1 MIINSLVELD
11 ENKFPVVIFG
21 SGPAGL
27 SLALEL
33 EKKNVNCLIIEAGDE
48 YYNDES
54 QSFYKINTEGS
65 NLKDIS
71 NSRLRQFGGTSA
83 SWGGWCKPLSDLDI
97 SKTGLNP
104 NEIKKYQSQ
113 TCEILGIKNSFK
125 ESLINEDF
133 NQIEFQYSDVRFYDK
148 YFSHIKT
155 SKNIFLLLNTQ
166 LSHFEGENQKAEKA
180 ICISNGKFLNIKSS
194 EFILCCGGIENSR
207 ILLWT
212 KFKNKNLLKNNSNIG
227 KYWMTHYWILGG
239 IGFVHLDNFKSFMQ
253 NKFLDREGVIHI
265 ASNENNK
272 KNKLQ
277 SGLYLSTNEDQN
289 FIKEMVKSILCIAP
303 EYGKKIARL
312 ALNKSLKCGNIFMHL
327 EEDPI
332 IENKIVLDE
341 NNKDSNQI
349 PLAKIEYKSSLRS
362 KKNAKSELEKL
373 ANLFKQKDLGRVAL
387 ADEIYNLK
395 EFENLGNY
403 HHMGGTRIG
412 SSNED
417 SVINKDFKVH
427 DLNNLY
433 ILGSSNFRFGT
444 YKNPT
449 FTIIQYSIKL
459 SNHIK
464 KKLI

>member
-1 MIINSLVELD
+1 MILNSFLEIE
-11 ENKFPVVIFG
+11 ENKFPIVIFG

-33 EKKNVNCLIIEAGDE
+33 EKKNINCLIVEAGDE
-48 YYNDES
+48 YYNEES
-54 QSFYKINTEGS
+54 QSFYKINTEGT
-65 NLKDIS
+65 NLKKIS

-83 SWGGWCKPLSDLDI
+83 LWGGWCKPLSDFDI
-97 SKTGLNP
+97 KKTGLNP
-104 NEIKKYQSQ
+104 NEISKYKSE
-113 TCEILGIKNSFK
+113 TCEILGIKNSFR
-125 ESLINEDF
+125 ESFINEDF
-133 NQIEFQYSDVRFYDK
+133 NQIEFQYSDVNFYEK
-148 YFSHIKT
+148 YFSHVKA
-155 SKNIFLLLNTQ
+155 SKNISLLLNTQ
-166 LSHFEGENQKAEKA
+166 LSHFEGKNQKVEKA
-180 ICISNGKFLNIKSS
+180 VCISNGKFFDIKSS

-212 KFKNKNLLKNNSNIG
+212 KLKSNNLLKNNLNIG

-373 ANLFKQKDLGRVAL
+373 ANLFKQKNLGRIAL

-412 SSNED
+412 DSIQD
-417 SVINKDFKVH
+417 SVINKDFRAH
-427 DLNNLY
+427 DVSNLY
-433 ILGSSNFRFGT
+433 VLGSSNFRFGT

-449 FTIIQYSIKL
+449 FTIVQYSVKL
-459 SNHIK
+459 ANDLK

>member
-1 MIINSLVELD
+1 MILNSLVELE
-11 ENKFPVVIFG
+11 ENKLQIVIFG

-33 EKKNVNCLIIEAGDE
+33 EKKNINCLIIEAGDE

-54 QSFYKINTEGS
+54 QSFYKINTEGT
-65 NLKDIS
+65 NLKDVS

-97 SKTGLNP
+97 KKTGLNP

-133 NQIEFQYSDVRFYDK
+133 NQIEFQYSKVSFYDK
-148 YFSHIKT
+148 YFSHIKA

-166 LSHFEGENQKAEKA
+166 LSHFEGENQKVEKA
-180 ICISNGKFLNIKSS
+180 ICVSNGKFLNIKSR

-239 IGFVHLDNFKSFMQ
+239 IGFVNLDNFKSFMK
-253 NKFLDREGVIHI
+253 NKFLDREGAIHI
-265 ASNENNK
+265 ASNENNL

-289 FIKEMVKSILCIAP
+289 FVKEMVKSILCIAP
-303 EYGKKIARL
+303 EYGKKIAKL
-312 ALNKSLKCGNIFMHL
+312 ILNRSLKCGNIFMHL
-327 EEDPI
+327 EEEPI
-332 IENKIVLDE
+332 HDNRITLDIK
-341 NNKDSNQI
+341 NKDANQI
-349 PLAKIEYKSSLRS
+349 PLVKIEYKSSLKS
-362 KKNAKSELEKL
+362 KKNAKSELVKL
-373 ANLFKQKDLGRVAL
+373 ANLFKKNDLGRVAL
-387 ADEIYNLK
+387 SDEIYNLK

-403 HHMGGTRIG
+403 HHIGGTRIG
-412 SSNED
+412 NSIED
-417 SVINKDFKVH
+417 SVINKDFRAH
-427 DLNNLY
+427 DVKNLY
-433 ILGSSNFRFGT
+433 VLGSSNFRFGT

-449 FTIIQYSIKL
+449 FTIVQYSVKL
-459 SNHIK
+459 ANDLK

>member
-1 MIINSLVELD
+1 MILNSFVELE

-33 EKKNVNCLIIEAGDE
+33 EKNNINCLLIEAGGEYFDE
-48 YYNDES
+48 ES
-54 QSFYKINTEGS
+54 QSYYKTNTEGT

-83 SWGGWCKPLSDLDI
+83 SWGGWCKPLSDFDI
-97 SKTGLNP
+97 KKTGLNP
-104 NEIKKYQSQ
+104 DEIKKYQSK
-113 TCEILGIKNSFK
+113 TCEILGIKNSFR
-125 ESLINEDF
+125 ESLINKDF
-133 NQIEFQYSDVRFYDK
+133 NQIEFQYSDARFHEK
-148 YFSHIKT
+148 YFSHIKA
-155 SKNIFLLLNTQ
+155 SKNILLLLNTQ
-166 LSHFEGENQKAEKA
+166 LSHFDGQNKKVEKA
-180 ICISNGKFLNIKSS
+180 ICISNGKFFDIKSR

-212 KFKNKNLLKNNSNIG
+212 KFKNKNLLKDNFNIG

-239 IGFVHLDNFKSFMQ
+239 IGFIDLKNFKSFMQ
-253 NKFLDREGVIHI
+253 NNFLDREGVIHI
-265 ASNENNK
+265 ASNDNNP

-277 SGLYLSTNEDQN
+277 SGLYFSTNEDLN
-289 FIKEMVKSILCIAP
+289 FIKEVVKSILCIAP
-303 EYGKKIARL
+303 EYGKKIANL
-312 ALNKSLKCGNIFMHL
+312 MLNKSLKCGNIFMHL

-332 IENKIVLDE
+332 YDNKIVLDE
-341 NNKDSNQI
+341 NNKDFNQI
-349 PLAKIEYKSSLRS
+349 PLVKIEYKSSLKS

-395 EFENLGNY
+395 EFENLGSY

-412 SSNED
+412 DSIQD
-417 SVINKDFKVH
+417 SVINKDFKAH
-427 DLNNLY
+427 DISNLY
-433 ILGSSNFRFGT
+433 VLGSSNFRFGT

-449 FTIIQYSIKL
+449 FTIIQYSVKL
-459 SNHIK
+459 ANDLK

>member
-1 MIINSLVELD
+1 MILNSFVELED
-11 ENKFPVVIFG
+11 YKFPVVIFG

-33 EKKNVNCLIIEAGDE
+33 EKKNINSLLIEAGDE

-54 QSFYKINTEGS
+54 QSYFKINTKS
-65 NLKDIS
+65 TNLEDIS

-83 SWGGWCKPLSDLDI
+83 LWGGWCKPLSDLDI
-97 SKTGLNP
+97 KKSGLNA
-104 NEIKKYQSQ
+104 EEVKKYQSK
-113 TCEILGIKNSFK
+113 TCEILEIKNSFR

-148 YFSHIKT
+148 YFSHIKA
-155 SKNIFLLLNTQ
+155 SKNILLLLNTQ
-166 LSHFEGENQKAEKA
+166 LSHFEGNNKKVEKA
-180 ICISNGKFLNIKSS
+180 ICISNRKFFDIKSR
-194 EFILCCGGIENSR
+194 EFVLCCGGIENSR

-212 KFKNKNLLKNNSNIG
+212 KFKNGSLLMNNSNIG
-227 KYWMTHYWILGG
+227 NYWMTHYWILGG
-239 IGFVHLDNFKSFMQ
+239 IGFVDLKNFKSFMK
-253 NKFLDREGVIHI
+253 NNFLDREGVIHI
-265 ASNENNK
+265 ASKENNQ

-277 SGLYLSTNEDQN
+277 SGIYLSTNEDQN

-303 EYGKKIARL
+303 EYGKKIANSI
-312 ALNKSLKCGNIFMHL
+312 LNRSLKCGNIFMHL

-332 IENKIVLDE
+332 YDNKIVLDE
-341 NNKDSNQI
+341 NNKDINQI
-349 PLAKIEYKSSLRS
+349 PLVKINYKSSLKS
-362 KKNAKSELEKL
+362 KKNAKTELEKL

-412 SSNED
+412 ESIID
-417 SVINKDFKVH
+417 SVIDKDFKVH
-427 DLNNLY
+427 DLSNLFV
-433 ILGSSNFRFGT
+433 LGSSNFRFGT

-449 FTIIQYSIKL
+449 FAIVQYSIKL
-459 SNHIK
+459 SNHLK

>member
-1 MIINSLVELD
+1 MILNSFLELE
-11 ENKFPVVIFG
+11 ENKFPIVIFG

-33 EKKNVNCLIIEAGDE
+33 EKKNINCLIVEAGDE
-48 YYNDES
+48 YYNEES
-54 QSFYKINTEGS
+54 QSFYKINTKGT
-65 NLKDIS
+65 NLKQIS
-71 NSRLRQFGGTSA
+71 NSRLRQFGGTSGL
-83 SWGGWCKPLSDLDI
+83 WGGWCKPLSDFDI
-97 SKTGLNP
+97 KKTGLNP
-104 NEIKKYQSQ
+104 NEINKYKSEA
-113 TCEILGIKNSFK
+113 CEILGIKNSFR
-125 ESLINEDF
+125 ESFINEDF
-133 NQIEFQYSDVRFYDK
+133 NQIEFQYSDVNFYEK
-148 YFSHIKT
+148 YFSHVKA
-155 SKNIFLLLNTQ
+155 SKNISLLLNTQ
-166 LSHFEGENQKAEKA
+166 LSYFEGKNQKVKKA
-180 ICISNGKFLNIKSS
+180 VCISNGKFFNIKSS

-212 KFKNKNLLKNNSNIG
+212 KLKSNNLLKNNLNIG

-332 IENKIVLDE
+332 NENKIVLDE
-341 NNKDSNQI
+341 NDKDINQI
-349 PLAKIEYKSSLRS
+349 PLAKIKYKSSLKS
-362 KKNAKSELEKL
+362 KNNAKNELEKL

-412 SSNED
+412 NSIQD
-417 SVINKDFKVH
+417 SVINTDFKVH
-427 DLNNLY
+427 DVSNLY

-449 FTIIQYSIKL
+449 FTIVQYSVKL
-459 SNHIK
+459 ANHLK
-464 KKLI
+464 KKII

>member
-1 MIINSLVELD
+1 MILNSFTELE

-33 EKKNVNCLIIEAGDE
+33 EKKNVNCLIIEAGNE
-48 YYNDES
+48 YYNEES
-54 QSFYKINTEGS
+54 QSFYKVNTKGT

-97 SKTGLNP
+97 KKTGLNP
-104 NEIKKYQSQ
+104 NEINKYKSEA
-113 TCEILGIKNSFK
+113 CEILGIKNSFR
-125 ESLINEDF
+125 ESFINEDF
-133 NQIEFQYSDVRFYDK
+133 NQIEFQYSEANFYEK
-148 YFSHIKT
+148 YFSHIKV
-155 SKNIFLLLNTQ
+155 SKNILLLLNTQ
-166 LSHFEGENQKAEKA
+166 LSHFEGKNQKIEKA
-180 ICISNGKFLNIKSS
+180 VSISNGKFFDIKSR

-212 KFKNKNLLKNNSNIG
+212 KFKSNNLLKNNLNIG

-239 IGFVHLDNFKSFMQ
+239 IGFVDLDNFKLFMQ

-265 ASNENNK
+265 ASNENNE

-277 SGLYLSTNEDQN
+277 TGLYLSTNEDQN
-289 FIKEMVKSILCIAP
+289 FVKEMVKSILCIAP

-312 ALNKSLKCGNIFMHL
+312 VLNKSLKCGNIFMHL

-349 PLAKIEYKSSLRS
+349 PLVKIEYKSSLRS

-373 ANLFKQKDLGRVAL
+373 ANLFKQKNLGRIAL

-395 EFENLGNY
+395 EFENLGNF

-412 SSNED
+412 NSIQD
-417 SVINKDFKVH
+417 SVINKDFMVH
-427 DLNNLY
+427 DVGNLY
-433 ILGSSNFRFGT
+433 VLGSSNFRFGT

-449 FTIIQYSIKL
+449 FTIIQYSVKL
-459 SNHIK
+459 ANDLK
-464 KKLI
+464 EKLI

>member
-1 MIINSLVELD
+1 MILNSFVELD
-11 ENKFPVVIFG
+11 KNKFPVVIFG

-33 EKKNVNCLIIEAGDE
+33 EKKNINCLLIEAGNEFYD
-48 YYNDES
+48 DES
-54 QSFYKINTEGS
+54 QSYFKINTEGT

-83 SWGGWCKPLSDLDI
+83 SWGGWCKPLSDLDN
-97 SKTGLNP
+97 KKNGLNAE
-104 NEIKKYQSQ
+104 EIKKHQSK
-113 TCEILGIKNSFK
+113 TCEILGIKNSFR
-125 ESLINEDF
+125 ESLINDDF
-133 NQIEFQYSDVRFYDK
+133 NQVEFQYSNVRFYDK
-148 YFSHIKT
+148 YFSHIKA
-155 SKNIFLLLNTQ
+155 SKNILLLLNTQ
-166 LSHFEGENQKAEKA
+166 LSHFEGQNKKVKKA
-180 ICISNGKFLNIKSS
+180 ICISNGKFFDVKSR

-212 KFKNKNLLKNNSNIG
+212 KFKNMNLLKDNSNIG

-239 IGFVHLDNFKSFMQ
+239 IGFLNLKNFKSFMQ

-265 ASNENNK
+265 ASKESSS

-303 EYGKKIARL
+303 EYGKKIAEL
-312 ALNKSLKCGNIFMHL
+312 ILNKSLKCGNIFMHL

-332 IENKIVLDE
+332 FENQIFLDE
-341 NNKDSNQI
+341 NNKDLNQI
-349 PLAKIEYKSSLRS
+349 PLVKIKYKSSLKS
-362 KKNAKSELEKL
+362 KKNVKSELEKL
-373 ANLFKQKDLGRVAL
+373 ANLFKQEDLGRIAL

-412 SSNED
+412 ESIKD
-417 SVINKDFKVH
+417 SVVNTDFKVH
-427 DLNNLY
+427 DVSNLY

-449 FTIIQYSIKL
+449 FTIIQYSVKL
-459 SNHIK
+459 ANDLK

>member
-1 MIINSLVELD
+1 MILNSFVEL
-11 ENKFPVVIFG
+11 EESKFPVVIFG

-33 EKKNVNCLIIEAGDE
+33 EKKNINCLLIEAGDE
-48 YYNDES
+48 YYDDES
-54 QSFYKINTEGS
+54 QLYFKINTEGT

-83 SWGGWCKPLSDLDI
+83 LWGGWCKPLSDLDLN
-97 SKTGLNP
+97 KTGLNP
-104 NEIKKYQSQ
+104 DEIKKYQSK
-113 TCEILGIKNSFK
+113 TCEILGIKNSFR

-133 NQIEFQYSDVRFYDK
+133 NQIEFQYSDARFYEK
-148 YFSHIKT
+148 YFSHIKA
-155 SKNIFLLLNTQ
+155 SKKIFLLLNTQ
-166 LSHFEGENQKAEKA
+166 LSHFEGRNRKVGKA
-180 ICISNGKFLNIKSS
+180 ICISNGKFFDIKSR

-212 KFKNKNLLKNNSNIG
+212 KFKNKNLLRDNANIG

-239 IGFVHLDNFKSFMQ
+239 IGFVDLNNFKSFMQ
-253 NKFLDREGVIHI
+253 NNFLDRDGVIHI
-265 ASNENNK
+265 ASNENK
-272 KNKLQ
+272 EKNKLQ

-289 FIKEMVKSILCIAP
+289 FIKETVKSILCIAP

-312 ALNKSLKCGNIFMHL
+312 ILNKSLKCGNIFMHL

-332 IENKIVLDE
+332 YENKIVLDK
-341 NNKDSNQI
+341 NNKDLNQI
-349 PLAKIEYKSSLRS
+349 PLAKIEYKSSLKS
-362 KKNAKSELEKL
+362 KKNAKLELEKL

-387 ADEIYNLK
+387 SDDIYNLK

-412 SSNED
+412 NSIQD

-427 DLNNLY
+427 DISNLY
-433 ILGSSNFRFGT
+433 VLGSSNFRFGT

-459 SNHIK
+459 ANDLK

>member
-1 MIINSLVELD
+1 MILNSFVELE
-11 ENKFPVVIFG
+11 ENRFPIVIFG
-21 SGPAGL
+21 TGPAGL

-33 EKKNVNCLIIEAGDE
+33 EKKNIDCLLIEAGDE

-54 QSFYKINTEGS
+54 QSYFKINTEGT
-65 NLKDIS
+65 NLKDIL

-97 SKTGLNP
+97 KKTGLNV
-104 NEIKKYQSQ
+104 EEVKKYQSK
-113 TCEILGIKNSFK
+113 TCEILGIKNSFR

-133 NQIEFQYSDVRFYDK
+133 NQIEFQYSDARFYEK
-148 YFSHIKT
+148 YFTHIKT
-155 SKNIFLLLNTQ
+155 TKNILLLLNTQ
-166 LSHFEGENQKAEKA
+166 LSHFEGQNKKVEKA
-180 ICISNGKFLNIKSS
+180 ICISNGKFINIKSR

-212 KFKNKNLLKNNSNIG
+212 KFKNNNLLKNNANIG
-227 KYWMTHYWILGG
+227 NYWMTHYWVLGG
-239 IGFVHLDNFKSFMQ
+239 IGFVDLKNFKFFMQ
-253 NKFLDREGVIHI
+253 NNYLDREGVIHI
-265 ASNENNK
+265 ASKENNQ

-289 FIKEMVKSILCIAP
+289 FIKEVVKSILCIAP
-303 EYGKKIARL
+303 EYGKKIANSI
-312 ALNKSLKCGNIFMHL
+312 LNKSLKCGNIFMHL

-332 IENKIVLDE
+332 YDNKIVLDE
-341 NNKDSNQI
+341 NNKDINQI
-349 PLAKIEYKSSLRS
+349 PLAKIEYKSSLKS
-362 KKNAKSELEKL
+362 KKNAKTELEKL
-373 ANLFKQKDLGRVAL
+373 ANLFKQKNLGRVAL

-412 SSNED
+412 DSIQD
-417 SVINKDFKVH
+417 SVINKDFAVH
-427 DLNNLY
+427 DVSNLY

-449 FTIIQYSIKL
+449 FAIIQYSIKL
-459 SNHIK
+459 ANDLK